1 MDIIE
6 IEASFFKLN
15 LWPKVYKGASPY
27 NMNLRVQVLS
37 NNFSA
42 NTEIDTGTLQFVEF
56 IHQLL
61 KMYNSLSGMAE
72 LIGNDGQKIV
82 FEATK
87 TGHIKII
94 GNLRRFLMEE
104 EFKLDFSVEVDQTD
118 LSKSMNKLKRGMLLY
133 GVMNCAY

>member
-1 MDIIE
+1 MEIIE

-42 NTEIDTGTLQFVEF
+42 NTEIDTGTLQFDEF
-56 IHQLL
+56 IHQLPR
-61 KMYNSLSGMAE
+61 MYNSLSGMAE

-82 FEATK
+82 FEAAK

-118 LSKSMNKLKRGMLLY
+118 LSKSMNKLKRGMKNL
-133 GVMNCAY
+133 NII

>member
-1 MDIIE
+1 MEIIE

-42 NTEIDTGTLQFVEF
+42 NTEIDTGTLQFDEF

-61 KMYNSLSGMAE
+61 RMYNSLSGMAE

-118 LSKSMNKLKRGMLLY
+118 LSKSMNKLKRGMVTFNLS
-133 GVMNCAY
+133 N